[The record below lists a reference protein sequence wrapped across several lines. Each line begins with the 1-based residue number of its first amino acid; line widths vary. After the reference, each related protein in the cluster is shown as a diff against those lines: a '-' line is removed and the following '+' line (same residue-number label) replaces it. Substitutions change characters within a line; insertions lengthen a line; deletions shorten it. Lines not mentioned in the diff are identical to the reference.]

1 MDLLQLMQKSRAQL
15 MPYWILSIGVCV
27 VYALI
32 VGLPSEL
39 NTFGELLSLLLAG
52 PLQLGLCIY
61 FLKITQGKEV
71 SFFDLFEGFKPLL
84 NVLLAFVIINALTIL
99 GLLFFYP
106 TRYYYKLRLF
116 NDLLPTCRTSRY
128 EI

>member
-71 SFFDLFEGFKPLL
+71 PL
-84 NVLLAFVIINALTIL
+84 IR
-99 GLLFFYP
+99 P
-106 TRYYYKLRLF
+106 CMKLIP
-116 NDLLPTCRTSRY
+116 NCRQTGR
-128 EI
+128 